1 MGARF
6 VAVTAGPSA
15 GWACVAW
22 CRRGARASVGS
33 ARARRARVR
42 RDMAA
47 LTEGGDRKATRWTRV
62 APAFLL
68 LATTIWGRMR
78 SSPCL
83 FLASGL
89 DGGSCTHGRI

>member
-1 MGARF
+1 
-6 VAVTAGPSA
+6 
-15 GWACVAW
+15 
-22 CRRGARASVGS
+22 
-33 ARARRARVR
+33 
-42 RDMAA
+42 MAA